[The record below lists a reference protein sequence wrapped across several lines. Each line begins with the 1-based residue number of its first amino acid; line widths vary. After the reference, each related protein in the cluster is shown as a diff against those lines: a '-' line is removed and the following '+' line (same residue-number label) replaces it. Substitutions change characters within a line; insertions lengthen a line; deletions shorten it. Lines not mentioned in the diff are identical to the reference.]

1 MKYDINALLEKYRAC
16 ANDMTEEFRQFFRIF
31 DYQNNDYKKIKI
43 TKIESLQSLDSVLSG
58 AGFYLIASTMPTP
71 NNGCRLQIGSSRVIY
86 RGHSSN
92 VRERLESHLFY
103 GSYTTKNA
111 GRKFTV
117 CMKLN
122 GKNVNLDEC
131 SKIDDDWYVVTHS
144 MPKSM
149 KLIREAAEAAFD
161 AEFGKP
167 VCSTK

>member
-1 MKYDINALLEKYRAC
+1 
-16 ANDMTEEFRQFFRIF
+16 
-31 DYQNNDYKKIKI
+31 
-43 TKIESLQSLDSVLSG
+43 
-58 AGFYLIASTMPTP
+58 
-71 NNGCRLQIGSSRVIY
+71 
-86 RGHSSN
+86 
-92 VRERLESHLFY
+92 
-103 GSYTTKNA
+103 
-111 GRKFTV
+111 
-117 CMKLN
+117 MKLN

>member
-1 MKYDINALLEKYRAC
+1 MKYDINSLLKKYRTC
-16 ANDMTEEFRQFFRIF
+16 ANDMTEEFRTFFRGF
-31 DYQNNDYKKIKI
+31 DYQSNDYKKIKI
-43 TKIESLQSLDSVLSG
+43 TKIESLQSLSSVLGG
-58 AGFYLIASTMPTP
+58 AGFYLIASTMVTP
-71 NNGCRLQIGSSRVIY
+71 NNSCRLKIFSSRVIY
-86 RGHSSN
+86 RGHSSS

-103 GSYTTKNA
+103 GSYTRRNA

-131 SKIDDDWYVVTHS
+131 SKIDGEWYVVTHS